1 MPTKDK
7 VGKMINSIMTSAKN
21 NKNTA
26 KDILDKL
33 KEDAD
38 NKLKN

>member
-1 MPTKDK
+1 
-7 VGKMINSIMTSAKN
+7 MISSIMTSAKS
-21 NKNTA
+21 NKTTD

-38 NKLKN
+38 NKL